1 MADGNNN
8 NNNDENHH
16 LHVEQPD
23 QEAEQPNPAH
33 LRNRMTAI
41 VSGDSEQG
49 DIFNEHDEEALYRL
63 NPNNPSTQDDLYDA
77 NLDDED
83 EAYVYKHMR
92 GGLQESVSIIRR
104 AQANIDQGGDEEGT
118 TTSAT
123 TQKMYKPRNSDA
135 VLSCPCCFNIVC
147 MDCQRHERYSNQF
160 RAMFVMGIA
169 VDWNVR
175 LVYDNDQKVLV
186 EKPQLPH
193 HQQVPPDDDGYLD
206 DNVVIGQDEYLS
218 VCCASCRTQVAA
230 LDMKEE
236 VYHFYGCLESS

>member
-1 MADGNNN
+1 MADENNI
-8 NNNDENHH
+8 NDRNHR
-16 LHVEQPD
+16 LRAEPD
-23 QEAEQPNPAH
+23 QAERPNPAP
-33 LRNRMTAI
+33 RNIRTAV
-41 VSGDSEQG
+41 VSGDSDEG
-49 DIFNEHDEEALYRL
+49 DIFNEHDEEASYRL

-92 GGLQESVSIIRR
+92 GGMKESVSIIRQEVSNTNEDENLEQPKTKGT
-104 AQANIDQGGDEEGT
+104 AQNV
-118 TTSAT
+118 
-123 TQKMYKPRNSDA
+123 YKPRNSDA

-160 RAMFVMGIA
+160 RAMFVMGVA
-169 VDWNVR
+169 VDWNLR
-175 LVYDNDQKVLV
+175 LVYDDDQKVLV

-193 HQQVPPDDDGYLD
+193 QVPLDGYL
-206 DNVVIGQDEYLS
+206 NIGEDEYFS
-218 VCCASCRTQVAA
+218 VGCASCRTQVAA

>member
-1 MADGNNN
+1 MADENI
-8 NNNDENHH
+8 NNDDQNQHHH
-16 LHVEQPD
+16 LHVEQPPD
-23 QEAEQPNPAH
+23 QAEH
-33 LRNRMTAI
+33 L

-49 DIFNEHDEEALYRL
+49 DIFNEHDEEAMYRL

-92 GGLQESVSIIRR
+92 GGLQETVSVIRR
-104 AQANIDQGGDEEGT
+104 QANNDQDDDDENAPSSPKEGT
-118 TTSAT
+118 TTQS
-123 TQKMYKPRNSDA
+123 KMYKPRNSDA

-169 VDWNVR
+169 VDWNLR
-175 LVYDNDQKVLV
+175 LVYDDEQKVLV

-193 HQQVPPDDDGYLD
+193 QQVPLDGYYLD
-206 DNVVIGQDEYLS
+206 DDNDDDVGRQDEYLS
-218 VCCASCRTQVAA
+218 VSCASCRTQVAA